1 MLEKIVRSPLSF
13 FDSTA
18 RGRILNRFTVDLE
31 TNDVRIFV
39 AYKQLLQN
47 IFCFLGRQVVIGSQA
62 PIVFGIACVTEIFL
76 VFVVRYCLHVTV
88 VGRFYESTR
97 LSRVLQH
104 VTETLENLGSIRV
117 FGVVEHFLGLFRRLM
132 NEYARAFHLFIICYA
147 LTRFVVTLSAQ
158 IVPVA
163 TAFVVLV
170 PAQGDVASAA
180 TVGLSLLSSL
190 TVPFAIT
197 GVFMVIFWMTQGD
210 VAFKRA
216 LEYTELPEEAMV
228 SEDNCLS
235 ENTDFGCGGVFIKT
249 NFERWPCHG
258 AVEFHHYNASYR
270 PGITEDAIK
279 DLSFSVQP
287 GEKVAIVGRTGAGK
301 SSIILA
307 LLRMISSTSGSVTID
322 GIDIS
327 CVPLRT
333 LRSAI
338 SVIHQD
344 PSLWSGTL
352 RENLDPECCKSDEE
366 IWTVLQSVD
375 LSTFV
380 EKSAG
385 GLSLVIEEKGENL
398 SVGQCQLVS
407 LARALLRG
415 TKILVLDEA
424 TSQMDPE
431 TDRRVQ
437 ATLRVSFAHCAVI
450 TVAHRIDTILDYD
463 RVVVMGEGRVLEYGL
478 VRQLLADQ
486 SSTFRSMVQC
496 SGIDP
501 DIILQG
507 SQMK

>member
-1 MLEKIVRSPLSF
+1 MKALCKLAGGLLLSQATWHWSTKLHIDMLEKIVRSPISF

-18 RGRILNRFTVDLE
+18 RGKILNRFTADLE

-76 VFVVRYCLHVTV
+76 VFVV
-88 VGRFYESTR
+88 
-97 LSRVLQH
+97 
-104 VTETLENLGSIRV
+104 
-117 FGVVEHFLGLFRRLM
+117 
-132 NEYARAFHLFIICYA
+132 
-147 LTRFVVTLSAQ
+147 
-158 IVPVA
+158 
-163 TAFVVLV
+163 
-170 PAQGDVASAA
+170 
-180 TVGLSLLSSL
+180 
-190 TVPFAIT
+190 
-197 GVFMVIFWMTQGD
+197 
-210 VAFKRA
+210 
-216 LEYTELPEEAMV
+216 AMV
-228 SEDNCLS
+228 SNDNCLS
-235 ENTDFGCGGVFIKT
+235 GDKDFGCGGVFTKT

-270 PGITEDAIK
+270 PGTTEDAIK

-307 LLRMISSTSGSVTID
+307 LLRMIPCTSGSVTID

-327 CVPLRT
+327 CVPLKT

-352 RENLDPECCKSDEE
+352 RENLDPECCRSDRE
-366 IWTVLQSVD
+366 IWTVLQRVD
-375 LSTFV
+375 LSTLV
-380 EKSAG
+380 EKTVG
-385 GLSLVIEEKGENL
+385 GLSLVIGEKGENL
-398 SVGQCQLVS
+398 SVGQRQLVS

-424 TSQMDPE
+424 TSQIDLE
-431 TDRRVQ
+431 TDRRMQ
-437 ATLRVSFAHCAVI
+437 ETLRVSFAQCAVI

-463 RVVVMGEGRVLEYGL
+463 RVVVMGEGRVLEYGP
-478 VRQLLADQ
+478 VRQLLTDQ
-486 SSTFRSMVQC
+486 SSTFRSLVQC

-501 DIILQG
+501 DMKVQD

>member
-1 MLEKIVRSPLSF
+1 MLERIVRSPLSF
-13 FDSTA
+13 FDATP

-47 IFCFLGRQVVIGSQA
+47 LFCILGRQAVIGFQA
-62 PIVFGIACVTEIFL
+62 PVVFGLACVTEIFL
-76 VFVVRYCLHVTV
+76 LIMMRYGLHAVI

-104 VTETLENLGSIRV
+104 LAETLESLSSIRA
-117 FGVVEHFLGLFRRLM
+117 FGVVENFCAVFRRLM
-132 NEYARAFHLFIICYA
+132 NEYLRGFLLFILCYA
-147 LTRFVVTLSAQ
+147 FIRFLVTLSAQ
-158 IVPVA
+158 TVVIA
-163 TAFVVLV
+163 TAVIVVV
-170 PAQGDVASAA
+170 PAQGDAASAS

-197 GVFMVIFWMTQGD
+197 GVFLVIFWMSQGD

-216 LEYTELPEEAMV
+216 LEYTELPEEKAIA
-228 SEDNCLS
+228 SEDTCFS
-235 ENTDFGCGGVFIKT
+235 GVKDFGSPGVFIKP

-258 AVEFHHYNASYR
+258 AVQFDHYSASYR
-270 PGITEDAIK
+270 PGITEEAIK
-279 DLSFSVQP
+279 GISFSVQP
-287 GEKVAIVGRTGAGK
+287 REKVAIVGRTGAGK

-307 LLRMISSTSGSVTID
+307 LLRMIPSTSGSITID
-322 GIDIS
+322 GTDIS
-327 CVPLRT
+327 RVPLKT

-352 RENLDPECCKSDEE
+352 RENLDPECCSSYGE
-366 IWTVLQSVD
+366 IWRVLRNVG

-380 EKSAG
+380 ENSIG
-385 GLSLVIEEKGENL
+385 GLSLLIGENGGNL
-398 SVGQCQLVS
+398 SAGQRQLVA
-407 LARALLRG
+407 LARALLRR
-415 TKILVLDEA
+415 TRIVVFDEA
-424 TSQMDPE
+424 TSQMEPE

-437 ATLRVSFAHCAVI
+437 ATLRESFAQCAVI

-463 RVVVMGEGRVLEYGL
+463 RVVVLSEGQVLEYGS
-478 VRQLLADQ
+478 VRHLLADQ
-486 SSTFRSMVQC
+486 SSIFRSMVQC

-501 DIILQG
+501 DLKLQE
-507 SQMK
+507 